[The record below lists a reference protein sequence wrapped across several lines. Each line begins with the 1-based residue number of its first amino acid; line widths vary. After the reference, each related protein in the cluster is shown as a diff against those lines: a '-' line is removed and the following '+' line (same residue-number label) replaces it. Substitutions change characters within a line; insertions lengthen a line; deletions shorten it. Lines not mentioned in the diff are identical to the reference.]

1 MSLESIEISSRGGCL
16 ASTIVACPKVSVHL
30 SCVPSNTIFVNTTW
44 MLTIRTIQIYFSF
57 RKWRCGSWYVI
68 VSLRRFDPLTK
79 LFIILGDHHLQKSER
94 YILSPKFPGE
104 SKNEIISEVC
114 CKLQFYETKTSA
126 EKKQKKKFAYF
137 LKKTKKKGRE
147 KKIRKGRISR
157 GSQNFRGYGAI
168 SQFYERN
175 YSQIQ
180 DICSTPLG
188 EWIPLGF
195 VSWWSW

>member
-1 MSLESIEISSRGGCL
+1 MRQEPLIAFSEPQN
-16 ASTIVACPKVSVHL
+16 VL
-30 SCVPSNTIFVNTTW
+30 S
-44 MLTIRTIQIYFSF
+44 
-57 RKWRCGSWYVI
+57 G
-68 VSLRRFDPLTK
+68 
-79 LFIILGDHHLQKSER
+79 
-94 YILSPKFPGE
+94 
-104 SKNEIISEVC
+104 
-114 CKLQFYETKTSA
+114 
-126 EKKQKKKFAYF
+126 AYF

-188 EWIPLGF
+188 E
-195 VSWWSW
+195 